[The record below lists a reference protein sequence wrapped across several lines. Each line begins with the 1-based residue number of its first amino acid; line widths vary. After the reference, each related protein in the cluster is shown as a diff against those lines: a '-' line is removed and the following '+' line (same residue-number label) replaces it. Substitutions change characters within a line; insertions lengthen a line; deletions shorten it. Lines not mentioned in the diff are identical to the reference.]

1 MMFWFL
7 KLVFFAIIT
16 FGKQHKMTVKFV
28 KSTFLEIL
36 IFGELLATQNVKCI
50 SFNNQPCLVS
60 FMFIEFKP
68 SELHY
73 YSFVVSLDRCIG
85 NFNT

>member
-1 MMFWFL
+1 MFRFL
-7 KLVFFAIIT
+7 KSVFFAMIT
-16 FGKQHKMTVKFV
+16 FGKQHKMIVKFV

-36 IFGELLATQNVKCI
+36 IFGESLTTQNVKCI
-50 SFNNQPCLVS
+50 SLNNQPCLVS
-60 FMFIEFKP
+60 FTFIDFTP